1 MPSHLV
7 RLAPA
12 ALLVLLVAGC
22 PDTLGQLCPSPGT
35 TSVGNFN
42 LIQSLQP
49 SAQQCVV
56 YDGGV
61 PAPLPDGGSQFG
73 NVAPLSGSLCEGSLD
88 GGLPRVFLAL
98 PNQVMRESLLGPNG
112 EVSFTQVDGGIDGGT
127 THNQNV
133 SQTPCGCTI
142 DYVETISGILVPAGD
157 AGIAIAADG
166 GLTAPVA
173 AIDGSVV
180 DQVTQAA
187 GATNCLCKP
196 LPCDLHY
203 QMAGTP
209 AQ

>member
-42 LIQSLQP
+42 LTLSLQP

-61 PAPLPDGGSQFG
+61 PTSLADGGPQFG

-88 GGLPRVFLAL
+88 GGARRVFLAL
-98 PNQVMRESLLGPNG
+98 PNQVTRESALGTNG
-112 EVSFTQVDGGIDGGT
+112 EVSFTLIDGGPT
-127 THNQNV
+127 QNQNV
-133 SQTPCGCTI
+133 SQTPCGCSI
-142 DYVETISGILVPAGD
+142 DYVETIAGILIPAGD
-157 AGIAIAADG
+157 AGIAIAPDG
-166 GLTAPVA
+166 GLTASVA

-180 DQVTQAA
+180 DQVTMSA

-196 LPCDLHY
+196 IPCDLHY
-203 QMAGTP
+203 QMSGTP